1 MDLMSMLT
9 RCRLLPPSKVALV
22 ISMGFLEGGDHL
34 RMRDEL
40 FEGET
45 VESLA
50 AKIQAFR
57 GQQQE

>member
-1 MDLMSMLT
+1 MDLISMLT
-9 RCRLLPPSKVALV
+9 RCKLLSPSKVALV
-22 ISMGFLEGGDHL
+22 ISIWFSEGGDYL
-34 RMRDEL
+34 KMRNEF
-40 FEGET
+40 FEEET